1 MGSTGGVSRKARR
14 RNNPKKLAPI
24 DGLDS
29 SGAPVKTPK
38 SFQKK
43 DLIEAVRR
51 LTPASASTSNVSL
64 LAQKSA
70 NITASQ
76 KTAAPPAG
84 PEMGS
89 QEKTMEWGVNMNARR
104 FNELKTLADRKA
116 DELKAKLDTL
126 ASLKME
132 HDSLDKMMTRKAPE
146 SIRIAELLGCAQ
158 RARARTRE
166 TRERERERESEGA
179 REERAT
185 WEGSAEDGG

>member
-1 MGSTGGVSRKARR
+1 MGSSGGVSRKARR

-29 SGAPVKTPK
+29 SGAAVKTRK

-43 DLIEAVRR
+43 DLIEAVRK
-51 LTPASASTSNVSL
+51 LTPAQSSSSNVSL

-89 QEKTMEWGVNMNARR
+89 QEKTMEWGVNMSAR
-104 FNELKTLADRKA
+104 FNELKAFADRKA

-126 ASLKME
+126 AALKME

-146 SIRIAELLGCAQ
+146 SIRIAELLGCAPAL
-158 RARARTRE
+158 ARARRG
-166 TRERERERESEGA
+166 RERERERE
-179 REERAT
+179 R
-185 WEGSAEDGG
+185 